1 MTVPD
6 LANDPLMI
14 DMRRS
19 IDHFDTAFLHL
30 LSERMRIVRKIIA
43 LKLKQGIDLRQ
54 SDARKQDMKEII
66 EMSVQLKLE
75 RHFFKKI
82 LDLVFQDAITQYA
95 QEDQTGSF
103 QAPMIDFQSLALP
116 ELRKSLLNLDK
127 SLCFVLAERFCV
139 VKRIGLYKE
148 SLKIPPLDPVR
159 WQQVLDDK
167 AEASQ
172 KLGISVSL
180 ISNIFNAIHEV
191 ALAIEEDIKISQPVK
206 SE

>member
-30 LSERMRIVRKIIA
+30 LAERMRIVRKIIA
-43 LKLKQGIDLRQ
+43 LKQRQDIDLRQ

-103 QAPMIDFQSLALP
+103 QAPAMDFQSLSLP

-148 SLKIPPLDPVR
+148 SLNIPPLDPVR

-167 AEASQ
+167 ADASQ

-180 ISNIFNAIHEV
+180 VKNIFNAIHEV
-191 ALAIEEDIKISQPVK
+191 ALAIEEDIKIS
-206 SE
+206 